1 MKVWYKILIGTFE
14 ADEGFCFCLFAAGFF
29 AGESVGGRFRAPGGA
44 VESFEA
50 EGLCLFTGLARGFLL
65 DWSLSAAFR
74 ALKATLI
81 TS

>member
-1 MKVWYKILIGTFE
+1 MFIRTFE

-44 VESFEA
+44 VESLEA
-50 EGLCLFTGLARGFLL
+50 VEDLCFFTGLARGFLL
-65 DWSLSAAFR
+65 EDWSLSAAFR